1 MKKLLILTT
10 ILFFLVPSYSQ
21 DTLRE
26 RADFYRIVRFGE
38 SNLFK
43 SGYAI
48 TIGVDKKK
56 NQPKTN
62 RKGAGN
68 DSTLF
73 WFSETFDWKK
83 IDTSKLGYF
92 EIEETDSFFLGFNF
106 YHPRKFTHESLA
118 TFQEDYHFTRL
129 PGYGYLVYTIT
140 GFTSYTELY
149 EFIVGNKELF
159 FVGKENNPQDLY
171 NVILFGQVL
180 KQEPARWR
188 PTV

>member
-1 MKKLLILTT
+1 MKKILILTT
-10 ILFFLVPSYSQ
+10 ILFFVVPSYSQ
-21 DTLRE
+21 DTLSERE
-26 RADFYRIVRFGE
+26 DFYREVNYGE

-43 SGYAI
+43 TGHAI

-73 WFSETFDWKK
+73 WCSETFDWEY
-83 IDTSKLGYF
+83 IDTTKLGYF
-92 EIEETDSFFLGFNF
+92 EIEETDSFFIGFNF
-106 YHPRKFTHESLA
+106 YHPRKFTHENLA
-118 TFQEDYHFTRL
+118 NFQEDYHFTRL

-149 EFIVGNKELF
+149 DFIIGNKELF
-159 FVGKENNPQDLY
+159 FVGKEHNAQDLFT
-171 NVILFGQVL
+171 VTLVAQVL
-180 KQEPARWR
+180 KQEPKR
-188 PTV
+188 